1 MARELFDRE
10 LQALRDRLIALASEV
25 EENVIT
31 ATRSLKDQDEA
42 LARRIIAGDEDIN
55 QEQISI
61 EQDCLTMIARQQ
73 PTAGDLRFIAAVMAI
88 SNELE
93 RINDYAK
100 GIAKINL
107 LIGSQPQLDPVH
119 ALPPMAK
126 KAADMLGRSLQAF
139 LDRDVESAHAIYA
152 EDDVIDKMYNDI
164 YRRLVSLIVADGQV
178 MDQATHLLWAAHNL
192 ERTADRVSNIC
203 ERVVFMATGELVES
217 LEDEAE
223 TPVN

>member
-10 LQALRDRLIALASEV
+10 LHALRDRLIVLASEV
-25 EENVIT
+25 EENVVA
-31 ATRSLKDQDEA
+31 ATRSLKEQDE
-42 LARRIIAGDEDIN
+42 LRSRRIIAGDEEVN
-55 QEQISI
+55 QKQISI
-61 EQDCLTMIARQQ
+61 EQDCLTLIARQQ

-107 LIGSQPQLDPVH
+107 LIGPQPQLDPVH
-119 ALPPMAK
+119 ALLPMAEK
-126 KAADMLGRSLQAF
+126 SAEMLGRSLQAF
-139 LDRDVESAHAIYA
+139 LNRDVESAHAIYA
-152 EDDVIDKMYNDI
+152 EDDVIDEMYNDI
-164 YRRLVSLIVADGQV
+164 YRRLVNLIVADAQV

-217 LEDEAE
+217 LEEEAE
-223 TPVN
+223 TPVG

>member
-1 MARELFDRE
+1 MAREQFDRE
-10 LQALRDRLIALASEV
+10 LHTLRDRLIALASEV
-25 EENVIT
+25 QENVVD
-31 ATRSLKDQDEA
+31 ATRALKEQEEA
-42 LARRIIAGDEDIN
+42 TSRRIIAGDEEIN

-61 EQDCLTMIARQQ
+61 EQDCLTLIARQQ

-93 RINDYAK
+93 RMNDYAK

-107 LIGSQPQLDPVH
+107 LIGQEPQLDPAN
-119 ALPPMAK
+119 ALLPMAE
-126 KAADMLGRSLQAF
+126 KAADMLGRSLRAF
-139 LDRDVESAHAIYA
+139 LDRDVESAHAIYS
-152 EDDVIDKMYNDI
+152 EDDVIDQMYNDI
-164 YRRLVSLIVADGQV
+164 YRRLVNLIVADAKV

-223 TPVN
+223 TPVG

>member
-10 LQALRDRLIALASEV
+10 LHALRDRLIALASEV
-25 EENVIT
+25 EDNVVA
-31 ATRSLKDQDEA
+31 ATRSLKEQDE
-42 LARRIIAGDEDIN
+42 LTSRRIIAGDEEIN
-55 QEQISI
+55 QKQISI
-61 EQDCLTMIARQQ
+61 EQDCLTLIARQQ

-88 SNELE
+88 SSELE
-93 RINDYAK
+93 RMNDYAK

-107 LIGSQPQLDPVH
+107 LIGPQPQLDPAN
-119 ALPPMAK
+119 ALLPMAEK
-126 KAADMLGRSLQAF
+126 SAEMLGRSLQAF
-139 LDRDVESAHAIYA
+139 LNRDVESAHAIYA
-152 EDDVIDKMYNDI
+152 EDDVIDEMYNDI
-164 YRRLVSLIVADGQV
+164 YRRLVNLIVADAQV

-223 TPVN
+223 TPVG